1 MEVDRV
7 EEWEVKKILNKRRV
21 QGVDRYLIRWKDFMV
36 ENDIWEREEDLENTK
51 ELIDK
56 FK

>member
-1 MEVDRV
+1 VEVDRV